1 MKRFILACML
11 AAFVVTGMVGI
22 SSAEMMKGKTSD
34 KMMHTKASADLK
46 MAMRKLWEEHIVYTR
61 NYIISALAGLEDEG
75 KVAERLLRNQVD
87 IGDAIKPYYGDE
99 AGAKLSALLKDHILI
114 ATEVVK
120 AAKMGDN
127 AALKKASDK
136 WEANGV
142 DIATFLSGANPKNW
156 PKQTLADM
164 MHKHLELT
172 TGEVVSRLKNDW
184 AADIKNY
191 DMGHDH
197 ILMMA
202 DALSAGIINQFP
214 DKFKRMK

>member
-1 MKRFILACML
+1 MKRIIVTCML
-11 AAFVVTGMVGI
+11 VAFVITGMAGI
-22 SSAEMMKGKTSD
+22 ASAHEMKGKD
-34 KMMHTKASADLK
+34 DGKMMHSKASVDLK

-61 NYIISALAGLEDEG
+61 NYIISALADLPDGG
-75 KVAERLLRNQVD
+75 KIAERLIQNQVD
-87 IGDAIKPYYGDE
+87 IGDAIKPYYGDA
-99 AGAKLSALLKDHILI
+99 AGAKLTALLKDHIII

-127 AALKKASDK
+127 AALGAASAK

-142 DIATFLSGANPKNW
+142 DIATFLSGANPNW

-172 TGEVVSRLKNDW
+172 TGEVVSRLKKDW
-184 AADIKNY
+184 AADISYY
-191 DMGHDH
+191 DKGHDH

-202 DALSAGIINQFP
+202 DALTDGIVKQFP
-214 DKFKRMK
+214 DKFKKK